1 MNQSEDRVR
10 DESEDPNGDDGGD
23 DAIRSEKSLRDQDE
37 AADAALGRYDFGHDQ
52 VGPGPAHRDAQRI
65 AHLRE
70 GGGQEYLVE
79 DLPARGTKRVGDLEH
94 LVRDTMSDVH
104 HHQHE
109 LKEDANPDDDELFV
123 FVEADEQDEQWDEG
137 RRRHIADEGDRR
149 LEERSHDLERS
160 HQQAQ
165 WYRHQGG
172 DQKAGDDPEGAPP
185 NIGQEAPVQNHVDP
199 GRHDSTGTGS
209 KEGIVDGGRCQ
220 TPDDKDDDKTA
231 DAKRNHGRAGNRLL
245 GRQVGTKQPAAPAL
259 HSGGTSRRRLGRRDP
274 LAHESLQAVDETG
287 IDRIARIH
295 GRVDLA
301 LGLPEIGRRLHVVVD
316 LAVAAAGGG

>member
-1 MNQSEDRVR
+1 MGRRYMRTAHPAPGARSAAGLAPHPAASESAWQRRRSGPRSRVDLLNIGECPAMNQSEDRVR

-65 AHLRE
+65 DHLRE

-79 DLPARGTKRVGDLEH
+79 DLPARGTKRVGDIEH

-137 RRRHIADEGDRR
+137 RRRHIADEVDRR
-149 LEERSHDLERS
+149 LEERSHDL
-160 HQQAQ
+160 
-165 WYRHQGG
+165 
-172 DQKAGDDPEGAPP
+172 
-185 NIGQEAPVQNHVDP
+185 
-199 GRHDSTGTGS
+199 
-209 KEGIVDGGRCQ
+209 
-220 TPDDKDDDKTA
+220 
-231 DAKRNHGRAGNRLL
+231 
-245 GRQVGTKQPAAPAL
+245 
-259 HSGGTSRRRLGRRDP
+259 
-274 LAHESLQAVDETG
+274 
-287 IDRIARIH
+287 
-295 GRVDLA
+295 
-301 LGLPEIGRRLHVVVD
+301 
-316 LAVAAAGGG
+316 